1 VYFLLKDKKKT
12 MDNKASVDYYLY
24 L

>member
-1 VYFLLKDKKKT
+1 